1 MNSMALPQPSTRSR
15 RIRVSDEMWDG
26 FDAPRRAR
34 RTAGRMSQTHSK
46 AALPHAHL
54 TFAES
59 PAMYLR
65 EEMV

>member
-1 MNSMALPQPSTRSR
+1 MNSMALPQTATRSR
-15 RIRVSDEMWDG
+15 HVRVSDEMWDG
-26 FDAPRRAR
+26 FDTPRRNS
-34 RTAGRMSQTHSK
+34 RTAARMPQTHSK

-54 TFAES
+54 TFAET